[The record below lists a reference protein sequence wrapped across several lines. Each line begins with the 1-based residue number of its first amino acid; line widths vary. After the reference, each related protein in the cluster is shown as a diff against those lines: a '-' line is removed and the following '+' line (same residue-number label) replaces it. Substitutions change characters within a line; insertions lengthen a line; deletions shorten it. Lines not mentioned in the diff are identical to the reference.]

1 MTGSFLRRDV
11 SSVIFATELDRDKLM
26 SPYVHTCIR
35 NLLVETETEFV
46 SVVKN
51 DGAGRDPQMR
61 VEN

>member
-11 SSVIFATELDRDKLM
+11 SSVIFSTEPDRDKLM
-26 SPYVHTCIR
+26 SPYVHTC

-46 SVVKN
+46 SVLKN
-51 DGAGRDPQMR
+51 DGAGRDPQMS